1 MMKFA
6 AARGN
11 VRIAYDVLGT
21 GAPVMLLHDRGAS
34 SGFWYDSG
42 GVKACLARGRQ
53 VVLVDLRGHGE
64 SGAPVDATAY
74 DPIQCSWDMVAV
86 LDDAAIRRAD
96 VIGHG
101 VGGRIALCMAAFA
114 PGRVHAVAAGSA
126 HPFAEPLHASGAA
139 RAATWMRL
147 LKAKVPDGRA
157 TLSDPAP
164 LAVAMESD
172 WPDMSEA
179 VARSR
184 VPVLL
189 FAGKDEPRYSL
200 IASFAEQSEAR
211 LIVVPQHATDAAPAV
226 RTAQLLPRILDF
238 LDAPGKEAVWDSPAP
253 GLWSGSWG

>member
-11 VRIAYDVLGT
+11 VRIAYDVLGA

-34 SGFWYDSG
+34 SGFWFDSG
-42 GVKACLARGRQ
+42 CVKACLARGRQ

-86 LDDAAIRRAD
+86 LDHAGIRRAD
-96 VIGHG
+96 VLGHG

-114 PGRVHAVAAGSA
+114 SGRVHAVAAGSA
-126 HPFAEPLHASGAA
+126 HPFAEPAQSFAAA
-139 RAATWMRL
+139 RAASWMRL
-147 LKAKVPDGRA
+147 VKGKVASGRA
-157 TLSDPAP
+157 AWHDPAT
-164 LAVAMESD
+164 LAAAMESD
-172 WPDMSEA
+172 WPDMAEA

-189 FAGKDEPRYSL
+189 FVGKDEPRYSL
-200 IASFAEQSEAR
+200 VASFAEQSDAR
-211 LIVVPQHATDAAPAV
+211 LIVLPHHGEEGAAGNRA
-226 RTAQLLPRILDF
+226 AQLLPRILDF
-238 LDAPGKEAVWDSPAP
+238 FNAPGEQAVWDSPGQ